1 MKKLLAV
8 ILVLVTLFS
17 MCAPLAGCASFTPMQ
32 MGAWLSLI
40 ADSFGMVSYT
50 SKQPYFEQVDP
61 SDTYFDAFQLA
72 AEWEILAPDS
82 AVSSGTQVTWKD
94 VLVTLVNAGEFLSV
108 DATEEEKIAFA
119 IANFDPEIR
128 TYWMNRN
135 IRVSEAIPLLDKA
148 AQMWADKTYTE
159 KVEEYTFADG
169 VVSLLDEQGL
179 DYTRDENVVVIDADK
194 VAGLK
199 PGDVYV
205 LPNSASGAE
214 CGINQVASIEIDGD
228 KAIITNEPEIVIDE
242 TTGQVQTMRVQETS
256 SLDMNNITGIYDA
269 DGNPLYTASEGVNTA
284 LASISG
290 DEFDGVYVS
299 TLESRNTGM
308 PEAVNAGFF
317 DKAKGDLTFKLKDG
331 LEAKLK
337 VSANSLGIEITG
349 EKKKD
354 SHYRSRKQETTFS
367 AELKDIVLTK
377 DIDFSWGKLH
387 SATVKLDYTTVLSL
401 GVSYEKTRSVGEE
414 YQESDGRLMM
424 SSLSAI
430 KSGLSQ
436 MLGNIKQD
444 VYETKYDN
452 KSIYICKLRILQ
464 GGVCSLDFIVKAKM
478 TAAGEYKLTLSLSG
492 AKGVQYKNGNLR
504 YINSGQPSLQLSGE
518 GSVEFTLCPGLELS
532 FMEKVVKVSVTG
544 DLGGGA
550 KFSAEVH
557 LVDAQWHKLYTGD
570 AVLTE
575 EDAEALNGI
584 TYHTSADD
592 ILAVA
597 EASGGTWNDYKE
609 GASVEILPKACVEA
623 ALYPIVR
630 ISGEI
635 EFFERL
641 GAGGSYEFIGDKDTL
656 AKLHFDIAWNMGPV
670 GGGFDP
676 GLSVGRECTYDF
688 KPWDVSEDAIEE
700 MEESTTHDPS
710 APTFET
716 IQNSDTIMF
725 SDMRVFLNK
734 GESKAITLTQIPAG
748 YSPGDLVVESED
760 KKIAKLDIKSGKVY
774 AGEKAGTVQIVIKT
788 PDGKYTAVIF
798 VTVNDDQQNN
808 FQGISGT
815 VGGSSI

>member
-1 MKKLLAV
+1 MKKFLAV

-32 MGAWLSLI
+32 MGSWLSLI

-50 SKQPYFEQVDP
+50 SEQPYFEKVGP

-72 AEWEILAPDS
+72 AEWEILKPDS
-82 AVSSGTQVTWKD
+82 AISSSTEVTWKD
-94 VLVTLVNAGEFLSV
+94 VLVTLVNAGEFLPV
-108 DATEEEKIAFA
+108 DTAEEDKISFA

-135 IRVSEAIPLLDKA
+135 IRVSEAVPLLDKA
-148 AQMWADKTYTE
+148 AELWANKTYTE
-159 KVEEYTFADG
+159 KVEELTFGEG

-214 CGINQVASIEIDGD
+214 CSINQVASIEIEGD

-256 SLDMNNITGIYDA
+256 SLNLNNITGIYDA

-299 TLESRNTGM
+299 TLESGNMDRPG
-308 PEAVNAGFF
+308 AVNAGFF
-317 DKAKGDLTFKLKDG
+317 DNAKGDLTFKLKDG
-331 LEAKLK
+331 LEVKLK
-337 VSANSLGIEITG
+337 VSSSSLGIEITG

-354 SHYRSRKQETTFS
+354 NRYRSKKQETTFS
-367 AELKDIVLTK
+367 AELKDMVLTK

-387 SATVKLDYTTVLSL
+387 SATVKLDYTTVLSV
-401 GVSYEKTRSVGEE
+401 GVSYEKTRSIGEE
-414 YQESDGRLMM
+414 YQDKDGRLMM

-436 MLGNIKQD
+436 MLGDIKRD
-444 VYETKYDN
+444 VYDTKYDN
-452 KSIYICKLRILQ
+452 KSIYICRLRILE
-464 GGVCSLDFIVKAKM
+464 GGIGGLDLIVKAKM
-478 TAAGEYKLTLSLSG
+478 TAAGEYKLTLSLAG

-518 GSVEFTLCPGLELS
+518 GSLEFTVCPGIEFR
-532 FMEKVVKVSVTG
+532 FMEKVAKVSVTG
-544 DLGGGA
+544 DLGAGA
-550 KFSAEVH
+550 KFSGEVH
-557 LVDAQWHKLYTGD
+557 LVDGEWHKLYTGD

-575 EDAEALNGI
+575 EDAAALNGI
-584 TYHTSADD
+584 TYHTSAED

-597 EASGGTWNDYKE
+597 EAAGGTWNDYQE
-609 GASVEILPKACVEA
+609 GGSVEVCPKACVEL

-630 ISGEI
+630 LSGEVEI
-635 EFFERL
+635 LECISV
-641 GAGGSYEFIGDKDTL
+641 GGSKEFIGDKNTL
-656 AKLHFDIAWNMGPV
+656 AKLHFDLAWNMGPV

-676 GLSVGRECTYDF
+676 GFSVGRECTYDF

-710 APTFET
+710 AATFET

-734 GESKAITLTQIPAG
+734 GESKTISLTQIPEG
-748 YSPGDLVVESED
+748 YRPGDLVVESED
-760 KKIAKLDIKSGKVY
+760 PKIAKLDIVSGKVY
-774 AGEKAGTVQIVIKT
+774 AGQKAGTVQIVVKT
-788 PDGKYTAVIF
+788 PDEKYTAVIF

-808 FQGISGT
+808 FQGITGT
-815 VGGSSI
+815 GGGNSI